1 MNNDGRSGGDGSS
14 PLVFP
19 LENEGAQMEIAGKI
33 VVVTGAGS
41 GIGREL
47 AKRFAA
53 LGAKHVICADLHEIA
68 VRETAAA
75 IGPNATPFHCDVS
88 IEDDIIALVR
98 TAENI
103 GPVDLF
109 CSNAGIISSDPDFD
123 NAASAPNA
131 SWQRS
136 WGVHV
141 MAHVYAA
148 RALLPLMMQRRS
160 GYFLNTVS
168 AAGLLSQIGSA
179 VYSTTKHAAIGFAES
194 LAIASKDHGIRV
206 SVLCPQGVATAMT
219 QGAFFSG
226 ADVDGVLTAEQ
237 CVDAAIEGLKAETFV
252 ILPHPKVADYTKLK
266 ADNYSRWIGGMVKLR
281 RRIIEGRA
289 VHLAKQAEAADV

>member
-1 MNNDGRSGGDGSS
+1 
-14 PLVFP
+14 
-19 LENEGAQMEIAGKI
+19 MEIAGKI

-47 AKRFAA
+47 AKRAAA
-53 LGAKHVICADLHEIA
+53 LGAAHVVCADLHELSA
-68 VRETAAA
+68 RETAIA
-75 IGPNATPFHCDVS
+75 IGERATAFHCDVS
-88 IEDDIIALVR
+88 VEEDIQALVR
-98 TAENI
+98 AAEAI
-103 GPVDLF
+103 GPVGLF

-131 SWQRS
+131 AWNRS

-148 RALLPLMMQRRS
+148 RALMPLMMQRRT

-194 LAIASKDHGIRV
+194 LAIASKDHGIGV
-206 SVLCPQGVATAMT
+206 SVLCPQGVATGMT

-237 CVDAAIEGLKAETFV
+237 CVDAAIEGLRTETFV
-252 ILPHPKVADYTKLK
+252 ILPHPKVAEYMKLK
-266 ADNYSRWIGGMVKLR
+266 AENYNRWIGGMTKLR
-281 RRIIEGRA
+281 RRIAEGRA
-289 VHLAKQAEAADV
+289 AHLARQAENV